1 MAPEIIFGPVRREMK
16 AKSWCIYVENMD
28 HNFNN
33 SKSALQQQKTCDAI
47 GTLAGI
53 WLNGDPDDNNTPWN
67 PEDGTE
73 IGMAWD
79 AKRGKM
85 VWTEWQP
92 LGDKPPQ
99 ADIVQFDIAGLD

>member
-16 AKSWCIYVENMD
+16 AKSWCIYVQDMN
-28 HNFNN
+28 HNFHC
-33 SKSALQQQKTCDAI
+33 KSDLQEQKICNAV

-53 WLNGDPDDNNTPWN
+53 WLNGDPEDNNTPWN
-67 PEDGTE
+67 AGDGTE
-73 IGMAWD
+73 VAMNWD
-79 AKRGKM
+79 AKRGEV

-99 ADIVQFDIAGLD
+99 APFVHHDIPGLD